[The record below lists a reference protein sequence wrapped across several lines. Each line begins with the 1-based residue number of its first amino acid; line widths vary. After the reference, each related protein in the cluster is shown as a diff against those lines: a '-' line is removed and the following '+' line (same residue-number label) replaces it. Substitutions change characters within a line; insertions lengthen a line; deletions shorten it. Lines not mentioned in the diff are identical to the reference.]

1 MNYKSCNQQYRRRED
16 KQYLS
21 FCLNVHLF
29 WPCTQ
34 LPWEDVKK
42 EMVGEKGLEPSVAD
56 KIGEYVKLRGGM
68 ELVESLTADEVLSKN
83 KSAKAALADMR
94 LLLRYVELFDIKD
107 KVSP

>member
-1 MNYKSCNQQYRRRED
+1 MKFVLKCTL
-16 KQYLS
+16 YL
-21 FCLNVHLF
+21 LL
-29 WPCTQ
+29 PCTQ
-34 LPWEDVKK
+34 LPWEDVKS

-68 ELVESLTADEVLSKN
+68 DLVETLTADEALIKN
-83 KSAKAALADMR
+83 KSAKAALDDMK